1 MKKIKEWL
9 SEINEPYK
17 SQALNNLTNESIIKH
32 KSFSSALQS
41 AFIWKNSN
49 EGYKYWSNIFK
60 LSKKNE
66 L

>member
-32 KSFSSALQS
+32 ESFSSALQC
-41 AFIWKNSN
+41 AFIWKDSK
-49 EGYKYWSNIFK
+49 EGYDYWKRIFNVTK
-60 LSKKNE
+60 DK
-66 L
+66 

>member
-32 KSFSSALQS
+32 ESFSSALQC
-41 AFIWKNSN
+41 AFIWKDSN
-49 EGYKYWSNIFK
+49 EGYKYWSKIFN
-60 LSKKNE
+60 LSKKND

>member
-32 KSFSSALQS
+32 ESFSSALQC
-41 AFIWKNSN
+41 AFIWKDSK
-49 EGYKYWSNIFK
+49 EGYNYWKRIFNATK
-60 LSKKNE
+60 DK
-66 L
+66 